1 MIQLSDHR
9 NIVKRF
15 GAGEFYYSGV
25 LCCAILLEYC
35 PLGSLSLWLDNA
47 ENVCLHDAL
56 SIARDIASG
65 LEFLHEAKQVKTT
78 KDDTKE
84 ILRVPGTTNKVW

>member
-1 MIQLSDHR
+1 M
-9 NIVKRF
+9 K
-15 GAGEFYYSGV
+15 
-25 LCCAILLEYC
+25 LLH
-35 PLGSLSLWLDNA
+35 DNA

-84 ILRVPGTTNKVW
+84 ILRVPGNLIIATDTRAKEFCSGLYP